1 MYFKKSTDNDAFT
14 GNTNADNGWK
24 FVEATNAASPFEF
37 QMNSAILMSPVV
49 ANDTIQYFIVAQDLV
64 ATPNI
69 GTNQG
74 SYASG
79 YCPTSVNLLAGAFPL
94 QAAPTVNNF
103 IILSPNITLNA
114 TATPSITCI
123 NTSSTLTVVDT
134 LTKMGVF
141 PTGFTGPFVTGVDD
155 QEIRRVQIIGT
166 SLNNSS
172 TCTTT
177 GGGAANGLPA
187 SIQNRYSNYTSTVP
201 AVTLTNGTIYIGNID
216 ASVCAA
222 TGSGFTMGLSV
233 FIDLNRNGI
242 FDMPQERVYGNPT
255 LDAVVLSPAVSTKN
269 FTFTIPSTGVVNGP
283 TLMRVYLNG
292 YVPGTLH
299 TPSTTTNFGEIEDYQ
314 VYLNSSMAP
323 TINSL
328 ANTAFSWS
336 PALNVSPN
344 PGRTVVASNIL
355 TSTIY
360 TVTATDGGGCTYTK
374 TASVDIA
381 PGVLATGAS
390 GTKIICASTGSTT
403 LTATTTSGVA
413 PFVATWSGAGIVSTA
428 GMSAT
433 LNPPIG
439 TTTYSITVS
448 DVCGFTS
455 STTVAVT
462 VLPNPTAIVSP
473 GNTNVCSGTPF
484 TQTATGSSPTSVY
497 TWMPGSFVGATQGL
511 AVNINTTFT
520 ITATDG
526 ICSSTATFT
535 QIVKS
540 LPAFLS
546 NTVVP
551 SGLVCAGDSV
561 QLTATAISTINE
573 YSLTSKPYAAINPT
587 GTPTVICDAGVAT
600 VAQTLV
606 GLDNGTWTGLP
617 IGFNFDYYGNN
628 YTTFHL
634 STNGFITFGSPLTIS
649 GCCNGQ
655 VMPNNIAPNNLI
667 ALAWEDLDLTTSGKI
682 DYFVEGVAP
691 NRKLVIRYINVP
703 RVGAAS
709 GNTTGQIILH
719 ETTNSIELQVQ
730 SVVTGSGDM
739 TTMGIENVSGTTATI
754 VAGRNGTDSWSATNE
769 GWIFIKSAITG
780 YSWASNQYINNV
792 NINNPKVAPN
802 YTTNYTVTAT
812 NVYGCTKTSVA
823 TVTVRDLTIGTLTPT
838 ADTICVGDAAT
849 INGNVAVVCQGS
861 TNNFQGYY
869 APANW
874 TLTNSNANPNGFV
887 STGSAPASIAIV
899 SGTNQ
904 NANFDDGYTNYS
916 KTIGCAGTVS
926 FSWSYFTNDY
936 AQNDI
941 PYYSINGGAPIMLPT
956 FNVGA
961 ITSPNT
967 QTGVLSIPVAAG
979 DVLTLTMYTLD
990 NDVSPGTLTISNF
1003 VAPAAPIFG
1012 SVSFWNAVTGGSN
1025 IGSSSITVSP
1035 TNTTTY
1041 YAEYTD
1047 VAFGCVNPYR
1057 DSVKVLV
1064 NQLPNVTAI
1073 AIPDTFCLGGKTKF
1087 FGGNAV
1093 TYAWTNGIS
1102 DGVDFTPTTAGS
1114 STYTVTGIDAN
1125 GCSNTSSTSILVN
1138 ALPTITASVS
1148 ADSICIGS
1156 TAIFTGG
1163 GANTYTWSSNNGNP
1177 TNAVPFT
1184 PTNLGSTTYNVIG
1197 VDLNNC
1203 VGTASIV
1210 SYVNTLPTVSAAA
1223 SATPICFGS
1232 TTILTGNGA
1241 NTYTW
1246 TDGTNTP
1253 LDNVAYTPTLSGT
1266 TSYTVTGT
1274 DANTCTATSSVSVFV
1289 YTPTTFNNSLYLSS
1303 KCPGVIGGSVLVNAN
1318 SGNPYTIAP
1327 IGPGQPS
1334 NGIFNNLIGGITY
1347 TVSSVDANM
1356 CTVSTTVSAT
1366 NAANGGLSNA
1376 TPLNILS
1383 VPGNFC
1389 QNQNQIDGST
1399 LSYYGATCDNLIATV
1414 NDGNGGN
1421 TLGNVNACVT
1431 VLPIVPTFNA
1441 QPYLPRYYIITPQSQ
1456 GPADIT
1462 LYLTQDDFDDYNA
1475 AAGSFP
1481 QIPAV
1486 QSVGTATF
1494 SISQVPQGFLPG
1506 ASGATTIVHNVTATW
1521 NATANRWEVT
1531 FPVNSFSG
1539 FYFHASNLLNSALP
1553 AAIVDFKGRKTETTD
1568 LITWST
1574 TSELNNAHFNVLYS
1588 NNGKDFATLG
1598 TISSKATNGNS
1609 NQVLSYFFENNKP
1622 TLGHN
1627 YYKLAQ
1633 VDLDGKAIVNT
1644 NVVDLMWGSNGSTVS
1659 IYPNPTKDE
1668 LNIDVYTTKAQNNTI
1683 KLLDMSGRVI
1693 KEIQSILEVGANNI
1707 KMNLGELAT
1716 GIYTIQLL
1724 ENNKIMQVSKVQKN

>member
-1 MYFKKSTDNDAFT
+1 
-14 GNTNADNGWK
+14 
-24 FVEATNAASPFEF
+24 
-37 QMNSAILMSPVV
+37 
-49 ANDTIQYFIVAQDLV
+49 
-64 ATPNI
+64 
-69 GTNQG
+69 
-74 SYASG
+74 
-79 YCPTSVNLLAGAFPL
+79 
-94 QAAPTVNNF
+94 
-103 IILSPNITLNA
+103 
-114 TATPSITCI
+114 
-123 NTSSTLTVVDT
+123 
-134 LTKMGVF
+134 
-141 PTGFTGPFVTGVDD
+141 
-155 QEIRRVQIIGT
+155 
-166 SLNNSS
+166 
-172 TCTTT
+172 
-177 GGGAANGLPA
+177 
-187 SIQNRYSNYTSTVP
+187 
-201 AVTLTNGTIYIGNID
+201 
-216 ASVCAA
+216 
-222 TGSGFTMGLSV
+222 
-233 FIDLNRNGI
+233 
-242 FDMPQERVYGNPT
+242 
-255 LDAVVLSPAVSTKN
+255 
-269 FTFTIPSTGVVNGP
+269 
-283 TLMRVYLNG
+283 
-292 YVPGTLH
+292 
-299 TPSTTTNFGEIEDYQ
+299 
-314 VYLNSSMAP
+314 
-323 TINSL
+323 
-328 ANTAFSWS
+328 
-336 PALNVSPN
+336 
-344 PGRTVVASNIL
+344 
-355 TSTIY
+355 
-360 TVTATDGGGCTYTK
+360 
-374 TASVDIA
+374 
-381 PGVLATGAS
+381 
-390 GTKIICASTGSTT
+390 
-403 LTATTTSGVA
+403 
-413 PFVATWSGAGIVSTA
+413 
-428 GMSAT
+428 
-433 LNPPIG
+433 
-439 TTTYSITVS
+439 
-448 DVCGFTS
+448 
-455 STTVAVT
+455 
-462 VLPNPTAIVSP
+462 
-473 GNTNVCSGTPF
+473 
-484 TQTATGSSPTSVY
+484 
-497 TWMPGSFVGATQGL
+497 
-511 AVNINTTFT
+511 
-520 ITATDG
+520 
-526 ICSSTATFT
+526 
-535 QIVKS
+535 
-540 LPAFLS
+540 
-546 NTVVP
+546 
-551 SGLVCAGDSV
+551 
-561 QLTATAISTINE
+561 
-573 YSLTSKPYAAINPT
+573 
-587 GTPTVICDAGVAT
+587 
-600 VAQTLV
+600 
-606 GLDNGTWTGLP
+606 
-617 IGFNFDYYGNN
+617 
-628 YTTFHL
+628 
-634 STNGFITFGSPLTIS
+634 
-649 GCCNGQ
+649 
-655 VMPNNIAPNNLI
+655 
-667 ALAWEDLDLTTSGKI
+667 
-682 DYFVEGVAP
+682 
-691 NRKLVIRYINVP
+691 
-703 RVGAAS
+703 
-709 GNTTGQIILH
+709 
-719 ETTNSIELQVQ
+719 
-730 SVVTGSGDM
+730 
-739 TTMGIENVSGTTATI
+739 
-754 VAGRNGTDSWSATNE
+754 
-769 GWIFIKSAITG
+769 
-780 YSWASNQYINNV
+780 
-792 NINNPKVAPN
+792 
-802 YTTNYTVTAT
+802 
-812 NVYGCTKTSVA
+812 
-823 TVTVRDLTIGTLTPT
+823 
-838 ADTICVGDAAT
+838 
-849 INGNVAVVCQGS
+849 
-861 TNNFQGYY
+861 
-869 APANW
+869 
-874 TLTNSNANPNGFV
+874 
-887 STGSAPASIAIV
+887 
-899 SGTNQ
+899 
-904 NANFDDGYTNYS
+904 
-916 KTIGCAGTVS
+916 VS

-1064 NQLPNVTAI
+1064 NPLPNVTAI

-1138 ALPTITASVS
+1138 ALPTVTASVS

-1223 SATPICFGS
+1223 SATPICLGS
-1232 TTILTGNGA
+1232 TTILTGSGA

-1486 QSVGTATF
+1486 QATGTATF
-1494 SISQVPQGFLPG
+1494 CISQVPQGFLPG

-1531 FPVNSFSG
+1531 FPVSSFSG
-1539 FYFHASNLLNSALP
+1539 FYFHASNPLNSALP

-1568 LITWST
+1568 LLTWST

-1588 NNGKDFATLG
+1588 SNGKDFATLG
-1598 TISSKATNGNS
+1598 TINSKATNGNS
-1609 NQVLSYFFENNKP
+1609 NQLLSYRFENNKP

-1659 IYPNPTKDE
+1659 IYPNPTTDE

-1693 KEIQSILEVGANNI
+1693 KEIQSKLEVGANNI

-1716 GIYTIQLL
+1716 GIYTIQLV